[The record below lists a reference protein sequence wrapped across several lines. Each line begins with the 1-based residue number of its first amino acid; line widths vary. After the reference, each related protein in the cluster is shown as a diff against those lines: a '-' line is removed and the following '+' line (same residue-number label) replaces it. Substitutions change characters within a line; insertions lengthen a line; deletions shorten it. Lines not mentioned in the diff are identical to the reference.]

1 MSGRKARQIKDLE
14 NRLERSSDQI
24 VHWTNKSADCEMR
37 LLDAVSNNEKLKA
50 ENKKLK
56 ASNDS
61 LFYHASSL
69 WGEEIRKNQQI
80 RLQNEMIETIAKDL
94 DDANKRKADLSKC
107 FGYWLCETLRLR
119 RECENLKKKVEYL
132 SQFEMPNTNCL
143 CQIRN

>member
-1 MSGRKARQIKDLE
+1 MFGGKARKIKELE
-14 NRLERSSDQI
+14 KRLERSNSQI
-24 VHWTNKSADCEMR
+24 AYWAEELASYEMK
-37 LLDAVSNNEKLKA
+37 LLDAVSDNEQLKA

-56 ASNDS
+56 ADNDS
-61 LFYHASSL
+61 LVYQASSL
-69 WGEEIRKNQQI
+69 WGEEIKKNQQI

-94 DDANKRKADLSKC
+94 DDANKRKDDLSKC

-119 RECENLKKKVEYL
+119 RECENLKKRVEYL

>member
-1 MSGRKARQIKDLE
+1 MFARKARIIKDLE
-14 NRLERSSDQI
+14 EKLERANNRTEYWI
-24 VHWTNKSADCEMR
+24 NESAGYEMR
-37 LLDAVSNNEKLKA
+37 LLDALSDNHQLKA

-56 ASNDS
+56 ADNDS
-61 LFYHASSL
+61 LAYQTSSL
-69 WGEEIRKNQQI
+69 WGEEIKKNQQI

-119 RECENLKKKVEYL
+119 RECENLKKRVKWL
-132 SQFEMPNTNCL
+132 SQFEPNVANCL